1 MTATTELRLRR
12 PHGETSCKS
21 AVFSPPPP
29 LPSPPSAAAPHRRRL
44 LHEDGQHEKSR
55 RGGPT
60 HDGRGALSR
69 RDRRALSGK
78 LWFRHRDR
86 EGRAPARRHPS
97 DQAARLPS
105 RRLRRSRARH
115 AHVVAPRG
123 DAAADLDQVRRPQR
137 QEDPPPTPTGAA
149 ASCTPARPSRR
160 CSQAAGS
167 ARTSRSTGP
176 CARRT
181 QRSGKRLSLTPE
193 TQSRTGIRH
202 GED

>member
-78 LWFRHRDR
+78 LWFRHRAT
-86 EGRAPARRHPS
+86 RAPARVGAKANCSRS
-97 DQAARLPS
+97 AVWDRTSCRAGLARSAPRRFNARRGFSATVSLKLTVTLKLTVSLKVTSAHAYLPPTCYSSS
-105 RRLRRSRARH
+105 RR
-115 AHVVAPRG
+115 
-123 DAAADLDQVRRPQR
+123 RPCLSQ
-137 QEDPPPTPTGAA
+137 
-149 ASCTPARPSRR
+149 PS
-160 CSQAAGS
+160 QK
-167 ARTSRSTGP
+167 
-176 CARRT
+176 ARR
-181 QRSGKRLSLTPE
+181 LV
-193 TQSRTGIRH
+193 
-202 GED
+202 

>member
-137 QEDPPPTPTGAA
+137 QEDPHRQHPRGRRPHAHPRGLRGAA
-149 ASCTPARPSRR
+149 RRPQARHAPHGLRGRAPAGRK
-160 CSQAAGS
+160 
-167 ARTSRSTGP
+167 GP
-176 CARRT
+176 ENGC
-181 QRSGKRLSLTPE
+181 L
-193 TQSRTGIRH
+193 
-202 GED
+202 